1 MSTEDKIYKLRELL
15 SIVELKI
22 LRTGD
27 NEYQKQRFDILEQI
41 RKLEKG

>member
-1 MSTEDKIYKLRELL
+1 MSNEDKIYKLRELL

-27 NEYQKQRFDILEQI
+27 NEYHKQRFDILEQI